1 MDIYIH
7 DRRVRISQ
15 RIWNFVK
22 ANKNWNEGIGQ
33 HFITLLIGYLNTIYA
48 TEANFEFRFR
58 SRDIHSKKW
67 IFWLFKGVSP
77 ANVRGRISQE
87 REWNQKIAPVA

>member
-1 MDIYIH
+1 MN
-7 DRRVRISQ
+7 V
-15 RIWNFVK
+15 
-22 ANKNWNEGIGQ
+22 
-33 HFITLLIGYLNTIYA
+33 FILGSYMLSHQNSIQKCKETHCYVIFHSDSFWKHSDQLIGYLNKIYA

-58 SRDIHSKKW
+58 TRDIHSKKW

-87 REWNQKIAPVA
+87 REWN